1 MIKTP
6 KKLINDMID
15 EHPIHAAFIVE
26 AIRFYSESVLKQ
38 GEPEDNSKA
47 LISPKLWYA
56 VAETVNSQL
65 VFNFESK
72 KATENG
78 TTQTSGNLS

>member
-6 KKLINDMID
+6 QQLISDIIN
-15 EHPIHAAFIVE
+15 EHPIHVAFVIE
-26 AIRFYSESVLKQ
+26 AVRFYSENVIKQ
-38 GEPEDNSKA
+38 GEPEDNPKA

-56 VAETVNSQL
+56 VAETINSQL
-65 VFNFESK
+65 VYNFESK

-78 TTQTSGNLS
+78 NSQTSGNLS

>member
-6 KKLINDMID
+6 KELINDIID
-15 EHPIHAAFIVE
+15 EHPIHAAFVIE
-26 AIRFYSESVLKQ
+26 AIRFYSESVVSK
-38 GEPEDNSKA
+38 GEPEDNPKA

-65 VFNFESK
+65 VYNFESG
-72 KATENG
+72 KAKNG
-78 TTQTSGNLS
+78 TTQTSGDLP

>member
-15 EHPIHAAFIVE
+15 EHPIHAAFIIE
-26 AIRFYSESVLKQ
+26 AIRHYSETVISK
-38 GEPEDNSKA
+38 GEPEDDTKA

-65 VFNFESK
+65 VYNFESK

-78 TTQTSGNLS
+78 NSQTSGNLS